1 MKTSSAS
8 VGRATLA
15 SARRATRR
23 NRRITVANYARR
35 GEDTAALPSL
45 KVRGFPKWNRSLLV
59 LTIAFVAFTDVAF
72 AARPNVLLIISDDQ
86 GYGDLSLHGNPHL
99 RTPNL
104 DRLATNGIQF
114 DRFFVSP
121 VCAPTRAS
129 LLTGRYSLRTG
140 ARHVTRGEETMRSE
154 EVTIAEA
161 LRGAGYRNGYFGKW
175 HNGEHFPYTPQGQGF
190 HDVFGFNLGH
200 WNNYFDTTLER
211 NAKPE
216 KTRGFVT
223 DVLTDEALKF
233 IESNRTR
240 PFFCY
245 VAYCVPHS
253 PFQCPDRYFDK
264 HKRAG
269 LNDYLASVYGMVEN
283 MDDNIGRMLAKL
295 DELKLRDNTIV
306 IFLSDNGPNGARYNS
321 GMRGVKGT
329 FHEGG
334 TRVPFFINWP
344 EKFKEPHIVREI
356 AAHIDVFPTLL
367 ELCGVPMPKTLPQ
380 DGRSLV
386 PLLDGQTNAWS
397 DRILFNQWMAGPR
410 PDQSGSLRTQRFRA
424 VKNGSNWE
432 LFDMQRDPEQK
443 RDASAE
449 FPDEKRRL
457 VTAYEQWWK
466 EIKAQLP
473 APWPPPIPVGH
484 VEENPVELPVPQ
496 SQFSGGLRFSGKHP
510 NNAWLTNWA
519 STNARVEWTLD
530 VVRAG
535 NYAVTLSYLC
545 RQGDAGARIRVKAG
559 DASIEGSTRATPIV
573 QVPSRDRVPRE
584 EVYEMEWQS
593 LPVGTLTL
601 PKGKTTLS
609 VEPLAKP
616 GAEVMQLKSVYLKR
630 ED

>member
-1 MKTSSAS
+1 MKFTWAF
-8 VGRATLA
+8 V
-15 SARRATRR
+15 
-23 NRRITVANYARR
+23 
-35 GEDTAALPSL
+35 
-45 KVRGFPKWNRSLLV
+45 LLV
-59 LTIAFVAFTDVAF
+59 ALTFTAHS
-72 AARPNVLLIISDDQ
+72 AAPARPNVLLIISDDQ
-86 GYGDLSLHGNPHL
+86 GYGDLSLHGNPHV

-114 DRFFVSP
+114 ERFFVSP

-190 HDVFGFNLGH
+190 DEQFGFNLGH

-216 KTRGFVT
+216 KARGFIT
-223 DVLTDEALKF
+223 DVLTEEALKF
-233 IESNRTR
+233 VESNRSR

-253 PFQCPDRYFDK
+253 PFQCPDSYFDK

-283 MDDNIGRMLAKL
+283 MDDNIGRLLAKL
-295 DELKLRDNTIV
+295 DELKLRENTIV
-306 IFLSDNGPNGARYNS
+306 IFLTDNGANGARYNA
-321 GMRGVKGT
+321 GMRGWKNN

-334 TRVPFFINWP
+334 TRVPFFISWP
-344 EKFKEPHIVREI
+344 EKFRQPRVVREI

-367 ELCGVPMPKTLPQ
+367 GLCGVGMPKTLPQ

-386 PLLDGQTNAWS
+386 PLLEGNTNGWS

-410 PDQSGSLRTQRFRA
+410 AEQSGSLRTQKFRA
-424 VKNGSNWE
+424 VKNGGNWE
-432 LFDMQRDPEQK
+432 LFDMQRDPEEK
-443 RDASAE
+443 SDASAD

-457 VTAYEQWWK
+457 VTAYEEWWK
-466 EIKAQLP
+466 QIKTGML

-484 VEENPVELPVPQ
+484 AEENPVELPVPQ

-510 NNAWLTNWA
+510 NNAWLTNWT
-519 STNARVEWTLD
+519 STDARVEWPLD

-535 NYAVTLSYLC
+535 SYAVTLSYLC
-545 RQGDAGARIRVKAG
+545 RDADAGARVRVKVG
-559 DASIEGSTRATPIV
+559 GASTETTTRATPIV
-573 QVPSRDRVPRE
+573 LVPSPDRVPRE
-584 EVYEMEWQS
+584 EVYEMEWHE
-593 LPVGTLTL
+593 LPAGKLTL
-601 PKGKTTLS
+601 PNGKVTLT
-609 VEPLAKP
+609 VEALTKP
-616 GAEVMQLKSVYLKR
+616 GSEVMQLKSVWLKR